1 MKKLL
6 VGLSV
11 ASNAFFIAVSAWLL
25 VGGGRDRIVTHIL
38 ELNRERL
45 VSLWNSFPIERGQ
58 VVFLGASL
66 TQLGRWSEFFP
77 ELNVRNLASQETPP
91 MMSFVGCIR

>member
-11 ASNAFFIAVSAWLL
+11 ASNAFFIVVSAWLL

-45 VSLWNSFPIERGQ
+45 VSLWNISR
-58 VVFLGASL
+58 
-66 TQLGRWSEFFP
+66 
-77 ELNVRNLASQETPP
+77 
-91 MMSFVGCIR
+91 